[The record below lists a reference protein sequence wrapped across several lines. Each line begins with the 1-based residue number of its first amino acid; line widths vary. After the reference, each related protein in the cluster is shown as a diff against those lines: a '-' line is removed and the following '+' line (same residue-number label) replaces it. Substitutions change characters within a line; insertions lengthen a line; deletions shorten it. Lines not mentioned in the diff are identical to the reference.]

1 MPILVNAGLILISAI
16 SILVGIV
23 FIKVPKETINL
34 QIAIYRFVNWKM
46 EPISWEKEIR
56 NTRIMG
62 VIALICG
69 ILSSVILFK

>member
-69 ILSSVILFK
+69 ILSSAILFK